1 MWKRSSPSSTTAEG
15 AAAGDAPGAAPGLPP
30 EDEAILDKLA
40 ELTVRHRMTV
50 PAIFFLESVKPLSFV
65 GSQAMHFF
73 EPFVNAFLPVRD
85 YERFALMMERRE
97 NLETLLVKIE
107 RRDDAARQEATARR
121 ERERLE
127 RDQRKEPGD
136 MA

>member
-1 MWKRSSPSSTTAEG
+1 
-15 AAAGDAPGAAPGLPP
+15 
-30 EDEAILDKLA
+30 
-40 ELTVRHRMTV
+40 MTV

-73 EPFVNAFLPVRD
+73 EPFVHAFLPVRD

-97 NLETLLVKIE
+97 NLERLLVKIE
-107 RRDDAARQEATARR
+107 DKDDAVRHEETARR
-121 ERERLE
+121 DRERVE
-127 RDQRKEPGD
+127 RDQRRKDPRG

>member
-1 MWKRSSPSSTTAEG
+1 VEDRSAED
-15 AAAGDAPGAAPGLPP
+15 DALL
-30 EDEAILDKLA
+30 EKLA

-73 EPFVNAFLPVRD
+73 EPFVHAFFPVRD
-85 YERFALMMERRE
+85 YERFARMMEHRE

-107 RRDDAARQEATARR
+107 VRDDAARKE
-121 ERERLE
+121 EKELKGHNK
-127 RDQRKEPGD
+127 RKGVS
-136 MA
+136 